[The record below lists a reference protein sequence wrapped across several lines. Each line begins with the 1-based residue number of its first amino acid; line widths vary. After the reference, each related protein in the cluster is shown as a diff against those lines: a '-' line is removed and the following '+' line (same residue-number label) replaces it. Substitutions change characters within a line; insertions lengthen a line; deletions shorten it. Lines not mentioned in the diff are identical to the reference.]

1 LHAPVASCYAARVR
15 RAFSSFLLLL
25 TASGSTGALASESP
39 KSESPVA
46 ATSTQLLLVRSLA
59 WWASTGTLQRFER
72 GAGGDWK
79 TVGEPIPVDLGRNGM
94 GWGRGLHQPLGR
106 GGPVKREGDR
116 RSPAG
121 VYRLDTAFGAA
132 ETLPAGAHGFPYL
145 QTRSTTYCVEDARSA
160 HYNQLIDSTKVAPSA
175 WEQWSEMARPD
186 GLFKWGVVVEQNSP
200 EPQKGA
206 GSCVFLHIWRGP
218 SRPTAGCTAMP
229 EEKLVE
235 VLSWLEPSRK
245 PLLVQLP
252 DPVLKEARGAWS
264 LP

>member
-1 LHAPVASCYAARVR
+1 VR
-15 RAFSSFLLLL
+15 RLLASLLLLL
-25 TASGSTGALASESP
+25 TVSHPVGASSSQAAAKDESP
-39 KSESPVA
+39 IGA
-46 ATSTQLLLVRSLA
+46 GTTQLLLVRSIA
-59 WWASTGTLQRFER
+59 WWASTGTLQRYER
-72 GAGGDWK
+72 ATGGDWRA
-79 TVGEPIPVDLGRNGM
+79 VGEPIPVDLGRFGM

-132 ETLPAGAHGFPYL
+132 ESLPAGARGYPYL
-145 QTRSTTYCVEDARSA
+145 QTQSTTYCVEDARSA
-160 HYNQLIDSTKVAPSA
+160 HYNQLIDSSKVTANA
-175 WEQWSEMARPD
+175 WERWSEMARPD

-218 SRPTAGCTAMP
+218 SRPTAGCTAMA
-229 EEKLVE
+229 EAQLVS
-235 VLSWLEPSRK
+235 VLGWLEPGRK

-252 DPVLKEARGAWS
+252 DPVLKEARAVWD

>member
-1 LHAPVASCYAARVR
+1 MRACYAPTVR
-15 RAFSSFLLLL
+15 RLVLVLKLCLL
-25 TASGSTGALASESP
+25 TPGAALGSAPATKEKAPAAA
-39 KSESPVA
+39 SPVA
-46 ATSTQLLLVRSLA
+46 PSNAQLLLVRSIA
-59 WWASTGTLQRFER
+59 WWASTGTLQRYER
-72 GAGGDWK
+72 PPGGVWK
-79 TVGEPIPVDLGRNGM
+79 SAGEPIPVDLGRSGM

-132 ETLPAGAHGFPYL
+132 ESLPQGSQGYPYL

-160 HYNQLIDSTKVAPSA
+160 HYNQLIDSTRVTPGA

-186 GLFKWGVVVEQNSP
+186 GLFKWGVVVEQNWP

-218 SRPTAGCTAMP
+218 SRPTAGCTAMK

-235 VLSWLEPSRK
+235 VLGWLSPSKK

-252 DPVLKEARGAWS
+252 DPVLKEARTAWD